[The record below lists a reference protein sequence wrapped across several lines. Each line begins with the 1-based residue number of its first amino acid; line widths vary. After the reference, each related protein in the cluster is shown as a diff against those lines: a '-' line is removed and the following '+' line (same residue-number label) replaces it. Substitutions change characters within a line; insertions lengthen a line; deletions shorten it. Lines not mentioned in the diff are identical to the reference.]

1 MRRFF
6 TNGRPYFA
14 ARVGGMFAAKP
25 NSPMK
30 NHDDHFF
37 ALPADPRLEARAM
50 LLEGFSRLLIWMADA
65 PSLEE
70 RGVRASVALYCVRPD
85 LLGSIATLEALGEF
99 VGETFQAIHKLA
111 EDFRLTTGLES

>member
-1 MRRFF
+1 MF
-6 TNGRPYFA
+6 GRNQ
-14 ARVGGMFAAKP
+14 

-30 NHDDHFF
+30 THDDHFF
-37 ALPADPRLEARAM
+37 ALPVDPRLEARTM

-65 PSLEE
+65 PTVEE
-70 RGVRASVALYCVRPD
+70 RGVRATVALYCVRPD
-85 LLGSIATLEALGEF
+85 LLGRLETLEAIGDF